1 MHQVTTAES
10 TISEP
15 GPGRRRFPAALRS
28 RRLVQ
33 LGPTIALVGV
43 SILIS
48 AVNHRFLTLDNLRS
62 IVTQSAIPLV
72 LSVGLTFIILSG
84 AIDLSIEGVMA
95 MSSVIVSF
103 LVLNNRTNFDWGLLG
118 VVAAILVGGLAGFLN
133 GVIHVT
139 FRIPSFMVTLGM
151 WSVGIGLATV
161 LYRGLPVT
169 VEDPMLRSWALG
181 TTLSFSNLAWFA
193 IGALVV
199 GYLVQRFTILG
210 RYAYVI
216 GGNEDLARLS
226 GVPVNRYKVM
236 LFTFA
241 GLCSGLAGVLIAA
254 RTGYGT
260 ANVGTG
266 TLFQVVT
273 SVVVGGT
280 ALTGGTGGVLQTLVG
295 VLFVTTLSNGMIL
308 MGIHPYIQQAV
319 QGLLIIVAVALT
331 MDRARVP
338 IIK

>member
-1 MHQVTTAES
+1 M
-10 TISEP
+10 
-15 GPGRRRFPAALRS
+15 
-28 RRLVQ
+28 
-33 LGPTIALVGV
+33 
-43 SILIS
+43 
-48 AVNHRFLTLDNLRS
+48 
-62 IVTQSAIPLV
+62 
-72 LSVGLTFIILSG
+72 
-84 AIDLSIEGVMA
+84 
-95 MSSVIVSF
+95 
-103 LVLNNRTNFDWGLLG
+103 
-118 VVAAILVGGLAGFLN
+118 
-133 GVIHVT
+133 
-139 FRIPSFMVTLGM
+139 
-151 WSVGIGLATV
+151 
-161 LYRGLPVT
+161 
-169 VEDPMLRSWALG
+169 
-181 TTLSFSNLAWFA
+181 
-193 IGALVV
+193 
-199 GYLVQRFTILG
+199 
-210 RYAYVI
+210 I